1 MWFSPTLE
9 PFNSNETEQCPPWVF
24 YGCARRRK
32 GSARPAHSLTWLGS
46 MAPGALP
53 LPSSFAL
60 GLFLY
65 TSFDAVDGKQARRT
79 GSSSPLGELFDH
91 STLGPAARSAQCR
104 TPWV

>member
-9 PFNSNETEQCPPWVF
+9 PFDSNETEQCPPWVF
-24 YGCARRRK
+24 YGCACRRN
-32 GSARPAHSLTWLGS
+32 GSPRPAHSLTWSGFVTHR
-46 MAPGALP
+46 GRH

-91 STLGPAARSAQCR
+91 STLQPVVQLTQGRAPR
-104 TPWV
+104 V